1 MHPFATK
8 AGDELTAR
16 QQQMYDFIRGY
27 IRDHGFSPSVREIG
41 AALGITS
48 PNGVLSQVRALEKK
62 GRLTRVLNT
71 SRSFR
76 LVGDACDDRD
86 PRLDELLACC
96 RLALEAMDSPGGPG
110 PDLRARMERAVE
122 MTAGQEGGE

>member
-1 MHPFATK
+1 MHHLATK
-8 AGDELTAR
+8 VGDPPTPR
-16 QQQMYDFIRGY
+16 QAEMLDFIRGH

-48 PNGVLSQVRALEKK
+48 PNGVLSQIRALEKK

-76 LVGDACDDRD
+76 LVGDD
-86 PRLDELLACC
+86 PADLAASHAELRACC
-96 RLALEAMDSPGGPG
+96 ELALAHGGI
-110 PDLRARMERAVE
+110 LSKTLMARMERAVE
-122 MTAGQEGGE
+122 ASHGAGG